1 MANVLVIAGGEW
13 QIPII
18 KKAKELGHYVVC
30 SNLYEDSV
38 GFDYADAGEVA
49 DVLDKEKNLE
59 IARKYNIDIVIT
71 DQSDIAVPTVAYVS
85 DKLGIKGIGV
95 DVAER
100 FTDKYLMRK
109 IGKEKGFPMPDFVK
123 CISYDEAKAF
133 TDIHGK
139 SILKPINSQAS
150 RGIYVV
156 LCGEDF
162 EDKFN
167 KAMYYSHGDKAVI
180 VEEYINGTEFTVDG
194 LKIESRYDVLAISE
208 KKHYKHNENVASE
221 LLFSNIN
228 SEYDYDALR
237 KLNQEL
243 VYAMELPFGMTH
255 AEYKYYDGK
264 FYLIEIAARGGGT
277 KISSDIVPVMSGIN
291 SNEILLRYLNG
302 ENTDYEIKCDSDKY
316 AILKFFNFKQGKVK
330 KISGVKE
337 VKDWNNVLDIKIKV
351 KEGDII
357 NKPEDDSE
365 RSGYYIATSDSK
377 SELEKLCNKIES
389 AIRIDYEIK

>member
-30 SNLYEDSV
+30 SNLYKDSV
-38 GFDYADAGEVA
+38 GFEYADAGEVA

-85 DKLGIKGIGV
+85 DKLEIKGISE

-109 IGKEKGFPMPDFVK
+109 IGMEKGFPMPDFIK
-123 CISYDEAKAF
+123 CMSYDEAKAF
-133 TDIHGK
+133 TDIHSK
-139 SILKPINSQAS
+139 SIIKPINSQAS

-156 LCGEDF
+156 LCGEEF

-167 KAMYYSHGDKAVI
+167 KAMSYSHGDKAVI

-194 LKIESRYDVLAISE
+194 LKIENRYDVLAISE
-208 KKHYKHNENVASE
+208 KKHYKHNKNVASE
-221 LLFSNIN
+221 LLFSNYN
-228 SEYDYDALR
+228 DKYDYDSL
-237 KLNQEL
+237 KKINHEL
-243 VYAMELPFGMTH
+243 INAMELPFGMTH
-255 AEYKYYDGK
+255 AEYKYYDGEY
-264 FYLIEIAARGGGT
+264 YLIEIAARGGGT

-302 ENTDYEIKCDSDKY
+302 ENVDYDIEINYNQC
-316 AILKFFNFKQGKVK
+316 AILKFFNFKNGKVK
-330 KISGVKE
+330 KITGYNE
-337 VKDWNNVLDIKIKV
+337 VKGWDNVLDIKIKV

-357 NKPEDDSE
+357 NNPKDDSE
-365 RSGYYIATSDSK
+365 RSGYYIAIADSK
-377 SELEKLCNKIES
+377 AELEILCKKIENTV
-389 AIRIDYEIK
+389 RIDYEMK